1 MITASKLELAFK
13 CLWPFRPDVAQISS
27 PSSSAALRGTVFHAA
42 CEASINGLS
51 VDRSALRA
59 HGIEADFDAWEE
71 WAKTDGIFGL
81 PEVALAFDPITVRS
95 SVVGRAISREY
106 ASLGLPE
113 QTIFGSADHIDFH
126 SQVIFDWK
134 TGKIPPNVETSLQ
147 MRFLAMALALALDM
161 QMVTVKIVHV
171 RDAMVTVTAKTYTRA
186 ELDDFAQKLADLASM
201 VATAQAVRGAHCRS
215 MYCRFYGVCPATGIG
230 RTDED
235 FPVVASADRILSPD
249 HAGSLYA
256 LARDLGAASSAIFSA
271 VREWAEKNGEFVTP
285 HGQSV
290 SMAKTTRRSIECN
303 EKALEWLQSF
313 FGTLLE
319 EAVEKSFTAER
330 LHQITRKKAASEGR
344 KITDVEKEVY
354 AALSALGAVKTT
366 TMKNWREND
375 KK

>member
-13 CLWPFRPDVAQISS
+13 CLWPFQNTEKEGESS
-27 PSSSAALRGTVFHAA
+27 HAAVRGSIFHTA
-42 CEASINGLS
+42 CEACVNGQS

-59 HGIEADFDAWEE
+59 HGLEADFDAWEA
-71 WAKTDGIFGL
+71 WAQKEGLFGL
-81 PEVALAFDPITVRS
+81 PEVALAFDPVTVRS
-95 SVVGRAISREY
+95 SVVGRSIGRAY
-106 ASLGLPE
+106 GSLGLPE
-113 QTIFGSADHIDFH
+113 QTIFGSADHIDFQ

-134 TGKIPPNVETSLQ
+134 TGKIPPNVDTSLQ
-147 MRFLAMALALALDM
+147 MRFLAMALALALDLHL
-161 QMVTVKIVHV
+161 VTVKIVHV
-171 RDAMVTVTAKTYTRA
+171 RDATVTVTAKIYTRA
-186 ELDDFAQKLADLASM
+186 ELDDFAQKLAALATM
-201 VATAQAVRGAHCRS
+201 VEGAQPQKGAHCRS
-215 MYCRFYGVCPATGIG
+215 LYCKFYGSCPATGIG

-256 LARDLGAASSAIFSA
+256 LARDLGAASSSIFSA

-290 SMAKTTRRSIECN
+290 SMAKTTRRSVECN
-303 EKALEWLQSF
+303 EKALEWLQRF

-366 TMKNWREND
+366 VSKNWREND
-375 KK
+375 TK